1 MQGQIGWE
9 DLRLV
14 RAIGETGALTGAAR
28 RLGVDHSTAF
38 RRLGALEARLG
49 VRLFERA
56 RDGYTPTPAGEAT
69 IAAAE
74 RILGD
79 LGELERR
86 IAGEDLRPSG
96 TVRVTTTDTL
106 LDFLAPCLAGFR
118 VTHPEITVEVVAT
131 NAFFTLTK
139 RDADVA
145 IRPAASAPEG
155 LVGRRIATLAT
166 ALYAAPDYLARHP
179 DRLDLRAHDW
189 IGPDESLSHLGSAK
203 WMRAEVSPERVM
215 HRANSLLALRAA
227 ARAGMGVAPLPCYL
241 ADPDLTLRRVHPPLL
256 EMESALWLLTHP
268 DLRRVARIRAFL
280 DFLFKWLLDQRQL
293 IEGRGAWQQE
303 DPSPSPSNTSG

>member
-1 MQGQIGWE
+1 MQGRIGWG

-14 RAIGETGALTGAAR
+14 RAVGEVGTLTGAAR

-38 RRLGALEARLG
+38 RRLGALEERLG

-56 RDGYTPTPAGEAT
+56 RNGYAPTPAGEAT
-69 IAAAE
+69 LAAAE

-106 LDFLAPCLAGFR
+106 LDILAPCFAAFR
-118 VTHPEITVEVVAT
+118 IAHPEITVEVAAT

-145 IRPAASAPEG
+145 IRPAASVPEG

-166 ALYAAPDYLARHP
+166 ALYASPNYLARHP
-179 DRLDLRAHDW
+179 EGSDLSSHDW
-189 IGPDESLSHLGSAK
+189 IAPDESLSHLGSAK
-203 WMRAEVSPERVM
+203 WMQSAIFPERII
-215 HRANSLLALRAA
+215 HRGNSLLALRAA
-227 ARAGMGVAPLPCYL
+227 ARAGIGVAPLPCYL
-241 ADPDLTLRRVHPPLL
+241 ADPDPALRRVHPPLL

-268 DLRRVARIRAFL
+268 DLRRVARIRALL
-280 DFLFKWLLDQRQL
+280 DFLAKWLIDRRQL
-293 IEGRGAWQQE
+293 IEGRGM
-303 DPSPSPSNTSG
+303 

>member
-1 MQGQIGWE
+1 MQGRIGWE

-69 IAAAE
+69 LAAAE

-96 TVRVTTTDTL
+96 TVRMTTTDTL
-106 LDFLAPCLAGFR
+106 LDFLAPCVAALR
-118 VTHPEITVEVVAT
+118 VTHPEITIEVVAT

-179 DRLDLRAHDW
+179 DRSDLRAHDW
-189 IGPDESLSHLGSAK
+189 IGPDESLGHLGSAK
-203 WMRAEVSPERVM
+203 WIQSTIFPERVI
-215 HRANSLLALRAA
+215 HRGNSLLALRAA
-227 ARAGMGVAPLPCYL
+227 ARAGIGVAALPCYL
-241 ADPDLTLRRVHPPLL
+241 ADPDPALRRVHPPLL

-268 DLRRVARIRAFL
+268 DLRRVARIRALL
-280 DFLFKWLLDQRQL
+280 DFLAEWPIDRRQL
-293 IEGRGAWQQE
+293 IEGRGV
-303 DPSPSPSNTSG
+303 

>member
-14 RAIGETGALTGAAR
+14 RAVGEAGTLTGAAR

-38 RRLGALEARLG
+38 RRLGALERRIG

-56 RDGYTPTPAGEAT
+56 RDGYAPTPAGEAT
-69 IAAAE
+69 LAAAE

-79 LGELERR
+79 LDELERR

-106 LDFLAPCLAGFR
+106 LDFLAPCFVAFR
-118 VTHPEITVEVVAT
+118 IAHPEITVEVVAT

-166 ALYAAPDYLARHP
+166 AVYAAPDYLARHP
-179 DRLDLRAHDW
+179 DRSALRSHDW
-189 IGPDESLSHLGSAK
+189 IGPDESLGHLGSAK
-203 WMRAEVSPERVM
+203 WMQSAVFPERVI
-215 HRANSLLALRAA
+215 HRGNSLLAMRAA

-241 ADPDLTLRRVHPPLL
+241 ADPDPALRRVHPPLL

-268 DLRRVARIRAFL
+268 DLRRVIRVRAFL
-280 DFLFKWLLDQRQL
+280 DFVSEWLIDRRQL
-293 IEGRGAWQQE
+293 IEGRGM
-303 DPSPSPSNTSG
+303 